1 MNQYQPGDR
10 IAGEYTV
17 RRVFGGEDQ
26 SGMGVVYLVEHREY
40 RTPFVLKTFQ
50 RTTSE
55 DAKRFVSEATAW
67 IKAGSHPHIVEAYWV
82 KELAGQLFVAAAY
95 VEPDVNDRNSLEDFL
110 APTPLRAEVIL
121 LWAVQFCR
129 GMEYARTKGVL
140 AHRDIKPAN
149 LMVDADGNLKVT
161 DFGIAKAV
169 EAPSLER

>member
-1 MNQYQPGDR
+1 MREIVAAQDREEPNRVTLGERHNSRRMNQYQPGDE

-17 RRVFGGEDQ
+17 KRVFGGKDK

-82 KELAGQLFVAAAY
+82 KELAGQLFVAAEY
-95 VEPDVNDRNSLEDFL
+95 VEPDVNDRNSLEAVSYTHL
-110 APTPLRAEVIL
+110 TLPTKRIV
-121 LWAVQFCR
+121 
-129 GMEYARTKGVL
+129 
-140 AHRDIKPAN
+140 
-149 LMVDADGNLKVT
+149 
-161 DFGIAKAV
+161 
-169 EAPSLER
+169 